1 LGVTLTV
8 ILHKP
13 AFVALRDFPTTLQTD
28 LDRDE
33 TTSAIVALAGTDKRN
48 VFAMLAA
55 VRFFETRKVRD

>member
-1 LGVTLTV
+1 MTTIV

-13 AFVALRDFPTTLQTD
+13 ALVALRDFPTTLHTD

-33 TTSAIVALAGTDKRN
+33 TTSAIVALAGIAIRN
-48 VFAMLAA
+48 VFAMLVA